1 MLKPWKP
8 RTPAKINYLVFVNLG
23 KYMRK
28 FMLMLTIIVVSAS
41 STSAQYVDPNFS
53 IKNFKVF
60 VQIIDKAKQGCWTNI
75 SDTRNYIQNK
85 LSESGVQLI
94 DDQSKTDLTLKF
106 SILAKRT
113 GHGWCYG
120 NMSLRLT
127 ANVMLGEYMIL
138 GTFYQKNT
146 VDIKSQHFN
155 NSALNW
161 LDKTLPELK

>member
-1 MLKPWKP
+1 
-8 RTPAKINYLVFVNLG
+8 
-23 KYMRK
+23 MRK
-28 FMLMLTIIVVSAS
+28 FLLSLTFVVGLQNSV
-41 STSAQYVDPNFS
+41 SAQYVDPNFS
-53 IKNFKVF
+53 IKDFKVF
-60 VQIIDKAKQGCWTNI
+60 VQVVDKSKEGCWTNI
-75 SDTRNYIQNK
+75 SETRNYIKNK
-85 LSESGVQLI
+85 LSESEVQVI

-106 SILAKRT
+106 VLLAQRT

-155 NSALNW
+155 NSAMKWLN
-161 LDKTLPELK
+161 KNLPDLK

>member
-1 MLKPWKP
+1 MQKFLLLL
-8 RTPAKINYLVFVNLG
+8 TLVVGMAN
-23 KYMRK
+23 
-28 FMLMLTIIVVSAS
+28 SAS
-41 STSAQYVDPNFS
+41 SQYVDPKFS
-53 IKNFKVF
+53 IKNFKIF
-60 VQIIDKAKQGCWTNI
+60 VQVIDKAKEGCWTNI
-75 SDTRNYIQNK
+75 SETREYIKSK
-85 LSESGVQLI
+85 LSGSGAKLI

-106 SILAKRT
+106 AILAQRT

-155 NSALNW
+155 NSALKW
-161 LDKTLPELK
+161 LDKNLTDLK

>member
-1 MLKPWKP
+1 
-8 RTPAKINYLVFVNLG
+8 
-23 KYMRK
+23 MRK
-28 FMLMLTIIVVSAS
+28 FMLMLTIIAISAS

-53 IKNFKVF
+53 IKDFKVF
-60 VQIIDKAKQGCWTNI
+60 VQVIDKAKEGCWTNI
-75 SDTRNYIQNK
+75 SETRKYIKNK
-85 LSESGVQLI
+85 LSESGAKLI

-106 SILAKRT
+106 SILAQRT

-120 NMSLRLT
+120 NMSLSLT

-155 NSALNW
+155 NSALKW
-161 LDKTLPELK
+161 LDKNLPDFK

>member
-1 MLKPWKP
+1 MVWD
-8 RTPAKINYLVFVNLG
+8 

-28 FMLMLTIIVVSAS
+28 SILLLALVVGMANSAS
-41 STSAQYVDPNFS
+41 SQYVDPNFS

-60 VQIIDKAKQGCWTNI
+60 VQVIDKAKEGCWTNI
-75 SDTRNYIQNK
+75 SETRKYIKNK
-85 LSESGVQLI
+85 LSESGAKLI

-106 SILAKRT
+106 AILAQRT

-155 NSALNW
+155 NSAMKWLN
-161 LDKTLPELK
+161 KNLPDLK

>member
-1 MLKPWKP
+1 
-8 RTPAKINYLVFVNLG
+8 
-23 KYMRK
+23 MRK
-28 FMLMLTIIVVSAS
+28 FLLFLTFIVGVANPV
-41 STSAQYVDPNFS
+41 SAQYVDPSFS
-53 IKNFKVF
+53 IRDFKIF
-60 VQIIDKAKQGCWTNI
+60 VQVIDKAKEGCWTNI
-75 SDTRNYIQNK
+75 SETRKYIKNK
-85 LSESGVQLI
+85 LSESGAKLI

-106 SILAKRT
+106 AILAKRT

-155 NSALNW
+155 NSALKW
-161 LDKTLPELK
+161 LDKNLPDLK